1 MRDLQA
7 PEEIVSLRHTAIV
20 PDHVYVVALQL
31 VEDVDGGHAGVEVL
45 PIVIELEVIDGHEVV
60 VLTVGE
66 SPLEGDSL
74 RSVVATV
81 CVVSE

>member
-7 PEEIVSLRHTAIV
+7 PEEVESLRHTAIV
-20 PDHVYVVALQL
+20 PDHVDVVALEL
-31 VEDVDGGHAGVEVL
+31 VEDVDRGHAGVEVR
-45 PIVIELEVIDGHEVV
+45 PVVIKFEVIDGHEVV

-66 SPLEGDSL
+66 SPLQGNRL
-74 RSVVATV
+74 RPVVATV